1 MAAAAARSSSSRRA
15 AATETRVTSRT
26 TAFDMK
32 EIGQF
37 SAPSSVRVHGTLAIC
52 RESVKIGDMR
62 SGWEREEGPPD
73 VDLFDHRTEVQDP
86 SLFRS
91 HGACRDLI
99 HRMLAESPVTAGK
112 CDLAADNWV
121 NFQPHDIATTIV
133 ARVRGDTEN
142 RPGVVVPP
150 YALDIRMVLTVRLI
164 YSEPKALLLAC
175 KEAAKLAETDVAG
188 GRLPSS
194 ENCHGGELTE
204 QCAICL
210 LDEGMKNEETVRLPC
225 SHAFHSRC
233 ILPWFIR
240 VSTCPTCRCDAM
252 EHFDFGRS
260 ALDSDSSI
268 ADISATHIVI
278 YPIIP

>member
-1 MAAAAARSSSSRRA
+1 MAAAAAAARSSSRRA

-37 SAPSSVRVHGTLAIC
+37 SPCSVRVHGTLAIC
-52 RESVKIGDMR
+52 RESLEIGDMR

-73 VDLFDHRTEVQDP
+73 VVFFDHRTEVEDP
-86 SLFRS
+86 SLFWS
-91 HGACRDLI
+91 HEACRDLI

-121 NFQPHDIATTIV
+121 NFQPHDVATAIV
-133 ARVRGDTEN
+133 AKVRCDTED
-142 RPGVVVPP
+142 RSGVGPS
-150 YALDIRMVLTVRLI
+150 YALDIRMVLTVKLT

-175 KEAAKLAETDVAG
+175 KEAAKAGAEVASG

-194 ENCHGGELTE
+194 ENCHGGELKE

-210 LDEGMKNEETVRLPC
+210 LDEGTRNEETVRLPC

-233 ILPWFIR
+233 ILPWFCR

-252 EHFDFGRS
+252 EHFDFVRS
-260 ALDSDSSI
+260 AMASNRSI
-268 ADISATHIVI
+268 TDTSATHIVL

>member
-1 MAAAAARSSSSRRA
+1 MAAAAARSSSRHA
-15 AATETRVTSRT
+15 AATETHVTSRT

-37 SAPSSVRVHGTLAIC
+37 SPCSVRVHGTLAIC
-52 RESVKIGDMR
+52 RESLKIGDTR
-62 SGWEREEGPPD
+62 SAGWEREEGPPD
-73 VDLFDHRTEVQDP
+73 VDRFDYRTEVQDP

-91 HGACRDLI
+91 HEACRDLI

-121 NFQPHDIATTIV
+121 NFQPHDVATAIV

-142 RPGVVVPP
+142 RSGIVPS

-175 KEAAKLAETDVAG
+175 KEATEADAEVASG

-194 ENCHGGELTE
+194 ENCHGGEIAE

-210 LDEGMKNEETVRLPC
+210 LDEGAEKEETVRLPC

-233 ILPWFIR
+233 ILPWFYR
-240 VSTCPTCRCDAM
+240 MSTCPTCRCDAM
-252 EHFDFGRS
+252 ERFEFGRS
-260 ALDSDSSI
+260 ATDSDSSI
-268 ADISATHIVI
+268 ADTSRDRVVI
-278 YPIIP
+278 YPVIP